1 MNINNR
7 LASSINMSLKQ
18 IVTLSLMVFISLL
31 LQGCM
36 KSAKADFFAKPLTQD
51 VQRDIE
57 SNLQNEFRTGS
68 WRYAGLSQDGVRIN
82 AFIQIPEPLSMSS
95 ENIQA
100 YIQKA
105 VCARQNVKNAWT
117 QLSRH
122 QLAIHL
128 YTSNKNKSVY
138 ATCHTSTK

>member
-1 MNINNR
+1 MNTSNYISYKSI
-7 LASSINMSLKQ
+7 SSIKQ
-18 IVTLSLMVFISLL
+18 LFTACLVVFCSLL

-36 KSAKADFFAKPLTQD
+36 KSAKADFFAKPLTPK

-57 SNLQNEFRTGS
+57 NNLQNEFRTGS
-68 WRYAGLSQDGVRIN
+68 WRYIGLSQEGAQIN
-82 AFIQIPEPLSMSS
+82 AFIQIPEPLSMSA
-95 ENIQA
+95 ENIQV

-105 VCARQNVKNAWT
+105 VCARQNVKKAWA

-138 ATCHTSTK
+138 ATCHTPTR